1 MIATNELLTL
11 KKKAEAAVTE
21 YNHAVGRL
29 SAITN
34 QMKAAG
40 FNSILA
46 VEAEISRL
54 SELIQQTEADI
65 EARLNEWKA
74 NYSSLINRSV

>member
-1 MIATNELLTL
+1 MIDTNELLTL

-21 YNHAVGRL
+21 YNQAVGRL
-29 SAITN
+29 SAIKN
-34 QMKAAG
+34 QIKEAG
-40 FNSILA
+40 FNSILE

-65 EARLNEWKA
+65 EARLNAWKA
-74 NYSSLINRSV
+74 KYSSLINRSL